1 MNPSRAREDASQ
13 PLPPSAAGKSVEQ
26 IEDVLDMID
35 SGELTATRQQR
46 AYIAGA
52 VYGIKAAIGQ

>member
-1 MNPSRAREDASQ
+1 MSPSRAREDASQ
-13 PLPPSAAGKSVEQ
+13 PLPPSIAGKSAEQ
-26 IEDVLDMID
+26 IEDILAMID

-52 VYGIKAAIGQ
+52 LYGIKATTGH